1 MIHVQCSLYICWF
14 KSSKKTI
21 YHIWCVT
28 TRNQILCRVVYPLIS
43 LLPRMEGHVASSN
56 SVVQHSAIGPCTPMP
71 ASQNRALTPRPLSLL
86 EKCILPSVFY
96 RGTRQNNILSSAALG
111 KIKHSAN
118 VALPSAMHSAKPG
131 SRQIWALPSA
141 AALGKSLTR
150 QKVAGRDGDNL
161 PLDFAECLTD
171 GTRQKKNYYF

>member
-96 RGTRQNNILSSAALG
+96 RGTRQSNILPSAALG
-111 KIKHSAN
+111 KIKHSAK
-118 VALPSAMHSAKPG
+118 VALPPG
-131 SRQIWALPSA
+131 S
-141 AALGKSLTR
+141 R
-150 QKVAGRDGDNL
+150 QKVAGPWRL
-161 PLDFAECLTD
+161 PPAVRFCWEPNGWHSAIFIFFSKTYFAECQPQTL
-171 GTRQKKNYYF
+171 GIFFKYFAECQR